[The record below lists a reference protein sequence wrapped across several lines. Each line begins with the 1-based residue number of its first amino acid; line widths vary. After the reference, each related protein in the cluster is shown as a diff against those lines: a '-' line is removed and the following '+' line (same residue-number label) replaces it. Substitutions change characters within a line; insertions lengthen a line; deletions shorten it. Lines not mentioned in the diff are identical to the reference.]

1 MRTRNP
7 SIRLIFLSTFATE
20 DISFAWDYSG
30 TWSNQLVQRKSPLRI
45 HSTQQMLI
53 NDYRPRYRP
62 ARANARII
70 EMDKRLNMT
79 GLTRAELV
87 KFIVDIGEP
96 AYRSRQ
102 IFAALQHRR
111 QQNFDDIS
119 DLPKALRERLRENAT
134 ASTLTIESRYLSED
148 GTRRL
153 LMKTHD
159 GFPVETVFIPEE
171 RRDTICFS
179 SQSGCPLQCTFC
191 LTAQLGLLR
200 SLTAGEIVEQI
211 IIALND
217 VYGIGEKP
225 LRGTN
230 LVGMGA
236 GEPFLNFDSLLKA
249 IRIMADPQG
258 LFIVPHRVTVSTAGV
273 VPRIRELVSIPDRP
287 NLAISLG
294 APTNEMRDVLMPIN
308 KKWPLEE
315 LLIACKE
322 FEQTLKAGERFTFEY
337 VMLDS
342 VNDSDEQA
350 RQLANLLNRH
360 ELHAKVNL
368 IPHNPAEPLPYQPSP
383 AARVEMFRS
392 ILESKGVHA
401 FVRRPRGRDIFAAC
415 GQLAAIRQNASV
427 HAG

>member
-1 MRTRNP
+1 MSSLHLADLTP
-7 SIRLIFLSTFATE
+7 TELTEFVARL
-20 DISFAWDYSG
+20 D
-30 TWSNQLVQRKSPLRI
+30 
-45 HSTQQMLI
+45 
-53 NDYRPRYRP
+53 
-62 ARANARII
+62 
-70 EMDKRLNMT
+70 
-79 GLTRAELV
+79 
-87 KFIVDIGEP
+87 EP
-96 AYRSRQ
+96 AYRARQ
-102 IFAALQHRR
+102 IFAGLHHRR
-111 QQNFDDIS
+111 LRSFDELT
-119 DLPKALRERLRENAT
+119 DLPKELRAKLSAGST
-134 ASTLTIESRYLSED
+134 ASTLTVESRYLSSD
-148 GTRRL
+148 GTRRY

-159 GFPVETVFIPEE
+159 NFPVETVFIPEE

-225 LRGTN
+225 PRGTN

-236 GEPFLNFDSLLKA
+236 GEPFLNFDPLTKA

-273 VPRIRELVSIPDRP
+273 VPRIRELAAIPDRP
-287 NLAISLG
+287 NLAISLA
-294 APTNEMRDVLMPIN
+294 APTDELRDVLMPIN

-315 LLIACKE
+315 LLGACKE
-322 FEQTLKAGERFTFEY
+322 FEQTLKSGERFTFEY
-337 VMLDS
+337 VMLDG

-360 ELHAKVNL
+360 DLHAKVNL
-368 IPHNPAEPLPYQPSP
+368 IPHNPADPLPYQPSP
-383 AARVEMFRS
+383 MTRVEMFKS
-392 ILESKGVHA
+392 ILESKGVRT

-415 GQLAAIRQNASV
+415 GQLAAVTQSTGLLSEPPALAGGLAS
-427 HAG
+427 